1 MQADIDPDV
10 RLHRPSVKGLYMWVQ
25 RILEFTDWEPSA
37 HSVDWDAV
45 ERELQIP
52 LPTDYKELCEAFGGG
67 TFCDSVYFLGNIDG
81 PMFNLLVRWQ
91 ASISVGRDS
100 EPHPA
105 YTPGGNGFMTWASTE
120 WADQYCWLLDAERP
134 DEYCILARG
143 DSDEW
148 CRYEMSTS
156 EFLYRVLADKK
167 FKPFGIA
174 EYNLDPTFQPGRSVH
189 RG

>member
-1 MQADIDPDV
+1 
-10 RLHRPSVKGLYMWVQ
+10 MWVQ
-25 RILEFTDWEPSA
+25 RVIDFTGWEPSA

-52 LPTDYKELCEAFGGG
+52 LPADYKELCEAFDGG
-67 TFCDSVYFLGNIDG
+67 TFCDSVSFLGNLEG

-91 ASISVGRDS
+91 ASISVNRDS
-100 EPHPA
+100 EPYPA
-105 YTPGGNGFMTWASTE
+105 YTPGGNGFITWASTE
-120 WADQYCWLLDAERP
+120 WADQYCWLFDAERP

-156 EFLYRVLADKK
+156 EFLYRVLAEKE